1 MTFKWFI
8 ITFPYV
14 VISPIRLFFIDEI
27 KIIKKHMFNL
37 IESFH
42 VYLYIQYDE
51 QNQLRVTLSIPRY
64 FSCVERNT
72 QIIFLAC
79 RCTCGVSC
87 FGKYHHLPF
96 ILTFLSQRFTSNT
109 QIILSL
115 NKTNLTPFHCNKI
128 YFGMYL
134 KKHQHRFTVYIT
146 IIYL

>member
-1 MTFKWFI
+1 
-8 ITFPYV
+8 
-14 VISPIRLFFIDEI
+14 
-27 KIIKKHMFNL
+27 MFNL

-96 ILTFLSQRFTSNT
+96 ILTCLSQRFTSNT

-128 YFGMYL
+128 YFDMYFE
-134 KKHQHRFTVYIT
+134 KHQYRFMIWLERIQIILYWNILFQYINQT
-146 IIYL
+146 IHKTRFKTQFCI

>member
-8 ITFPYV
+8 IIFS
-14 VISPIRLFFIDEI
+14 IIRLFFIGEI

-87 FGKYHHLPF
+87 FGKYHHFPF
-96 ILTFLSQRFTSNT
+96 ILTCLSQRLP
-109 QIILSL
+109 QIHKSFYHWTKQISLPFIVIKYILVCIWKNISIVLLYISL
-115 NKTNLTPFHCNKI
+115 
-128 YFGMYL
+128 
-134 KKHQHRFTVYIT
+134 
-146 IIYL
+146 